1 MFNKAIYFEHEG
13 NLIKLNSKDFAG
25 ELKFYEKKVISW
37 LIILSFLLIS
47 CVYRS
52 KECWVFSEE
61 DERIDLIIN
70 DTNVELKSS
79 KSDGIFDLGYNEM
92 IKVSYDTKN
101 NIILFDTKSI
111 TMKITFKSRNKM
123 DLILEDGMILSL
135 LDLIQNYHL
144 ILKQKCQKLE

>member
-1 MFNKAIYFEHEG
+1 MFNKAIYFEREG

-92 IKVSYDTKN
+92 IKGSYDTKN
-101 NIILFDTKSI
+101 NIIIFDTKSI

>member
-1 MFNKAIYFEHEG
+1 MFNKAIYFEREG

-92 IKVSYDTKN
+92 IKGSYDTKN

>member
-1 MFNKAIYFEHEG
+1 M
-13 NLIKLNSKDFAG
+13 
-25 ELKFYEKKVISW
+25 ISW

-92 IKVSYDTKN
+92 IKGSYDTKN